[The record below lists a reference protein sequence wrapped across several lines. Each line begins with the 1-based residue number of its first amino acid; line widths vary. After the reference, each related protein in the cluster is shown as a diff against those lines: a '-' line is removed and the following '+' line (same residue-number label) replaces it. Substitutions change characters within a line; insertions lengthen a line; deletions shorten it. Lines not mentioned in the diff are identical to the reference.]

1 MAIDP
6 CSQVIFDPLAIGK
19 RSLQDTRLPIAD
31 LKDPVAKNN

>member
-6 CSQVIFDPLAIGK
+6 CSQVILDPLTIDK

-31 LKDPVAKNN
+31 LKDQVVKK